1 MAKRGDKW
9 WVVAAMALPVFIL
22 TVDINGVTVALPD
35 IGDDLGASTS
45 ELQWVLNAY
54 LLSFAAFLVPAG
66 RLGDIVGR
74 RTLLILGTGI
84 FAVASLAG
92 GLAESAEFLI
102 AARAIQGVGGAM
114 FFATSLSIVS
124 AAFEPAERPRGI
136 GAWTAF
142 GAIGAAAGP
151 IFGGV
156 LTDTLGWEWF
166 FFVNVPIAVIGI
178 VMAALFVPESRDPT
192 ASRSLDPAGFVTV
205 TLGLIGVIFAIQS
218 VDEEPAGSPEVLV
231 PLLGGIALLAV
242 FAAIELRRREPLID
256 LRLFRGRDYLTSTIV
271 GAMQAWAFFGIAFIS
286 TLYLQN
292 ILDLSAISTG
302 LVFLALSVPF
312 ASGSF
317 FMGTVTRWIGLRLAM
332 LIGISLNALP
342 AAMLLF
348 VGTDPVPSLAI
359 LVVAFVLFGIGA
371 SLAYNL
377 STTAGMVAIS
387 DEKAGAASGILSSAR
402 FVGGAMGVALG
413 GAALKAVENDRLGD
427 AIVDAG
433 APESERDEVQGLLS
447 GSEAAID
454 KLTELAPGLAGQVER
469 AVDDAF
475 LPGMFAALIVTLAAA
490 LVGVVAALAYRER
503 PSPDS
508 GSP

>member
-1 MAKRGDKW
+1 MARRGDKW

-45 ELQWVLNAY
+45 GLQWVLNAY

-66 RLGDIVGR
+66 RVGDIVGR
-74 RTLLILGTGI
+74 RTLLIAGTAI
-84 FAVASLAG
+84 FSLASLAG
-92 GLAESAEFLI
+92 GLAPNVEFLI
-102 AARAIQGVGGAM
+102 GVRAIQGVGGAM

-151 IFGGV
+151 IFGGL

-166 FFVNVPIAVIGI
+166 FFVNVPVGLIGV
-178 VMAALFVPESRDPT
+178 VMAALFVNESRDPT
-192 ASRSLDPAGFVTV
+192 ASRSLDPAGFLTV
-205 TLGLIGVIFAIQS
+205 TLGLLGVIFAIQA
-218 VDEEPAGSPEVLV
+218 VDQEPASSPQVLV

-242 FAAIELRRREPLID
+242 FAVIELRQREPLID

-271 GAMQAWAFFGIAFIS
+271 GAAQAWAFFGIAFLA

-292 ILDLSAISTG
+292 VLDLSAISTG
-302 LVFLALSVPF
+302 LVFLAVSVPF

-317 FMGTVTRWIGLRLAM
+317 FMGTVTSWIGLRLAM
-332 LIGISLNALP
+332 IIGISLNAVPCALL
-342 AAMLLF
+342 ML
-348 VGTDPVPSLAI
+348 VGTDPVLSLAI
-359 LVVAFVLFGIGA
+359 LVVAFILFGIGA

-427 AIVDAG
+427 AIVEAG
-433 APESERDEVQGLLS
+433 APESERGEVQGLLS
-447 GSEAAID
+447 GSDAAIE
-454 KLTELAPGLAGQVER
+454 KLTELAPSLAGSVEQ
-469 AVDDAF
+469 AANDAF
-475 LPGMFAALIVTLAAA
+475 LAGMLAALVVTLAAA
-490 LVGVVAALAYRER
+490 LVGVVAALAYREQ
-503 PSPDS
+503 PTSTDS
-508 GSP
+508 G